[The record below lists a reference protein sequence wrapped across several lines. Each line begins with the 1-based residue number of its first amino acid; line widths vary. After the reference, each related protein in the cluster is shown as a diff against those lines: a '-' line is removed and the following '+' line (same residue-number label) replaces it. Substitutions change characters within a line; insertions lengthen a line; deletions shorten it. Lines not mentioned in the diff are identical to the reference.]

1 MKTNVGGIDR
11 VLRIILGV
19 IMISAGVYLHS
30 WWGAIGA
37 IPLLTGLIRWC
48 PLYMPFGLSS
58 CAVSESFSA
67 ENFIF
72 FQEVRKSHR
81 GYYLFH

>member
-48 PLYMPFGLSS
+48 PLYMPLQQITTSLALPKNYSTEFW
-58 CAVSESFSA
+58 
-67 ENFIF
+67 N
-72 FQEVRKSHR
+72 
-81 GYYLFH
+81 